1 MKCVKN
7 FMSGWTGDSLKPLT
21 EKSLNK
27 LRGTWA
33 EVLNADDYIKPLFD
47 IDLKVPG
54 KKEEQVDYDKWIVPI
69 REVMYSEMAEK
80 VGEEVGL

>member
-54 KKEEQVDYDKWIVPI
+54 KKEEQVDYLARAHACHCAPDGHSSVP
-69 REVMYSEMAEK
+69 YPPSPP
-80 VGEEVGL
+80 L